1 MADDAAGAVN
11 PGGAG
16 GGTGNTVADIRA
28 AGDRFAKLMTD
39 LMNVNIENQEKTMP
53 TKEGD
58 KIVSRS
64 TLA

>member
-11 PGGAG
+11 GGAG

>member
-11 PGGAG
+11 AGGA
-16 GGTGNTVADIRA
+16 GGTGNTVADIQA